1 MLACAS
7 KGEDE
12 RFESE
17 VRPRLAGNSA
27 LVRFA
32 DDAVMAFAYS
42 SQAPVH
48 GPNQDVAQVYQRARS
63 TAYYE

>member
-7 KGEDE
+7 NGEDE
-12 RFESE
+12 WFESE

-32 DDAVMAFAYS
+32 DAVMAFAL
-42 SQAPVH
+42 SQARVH